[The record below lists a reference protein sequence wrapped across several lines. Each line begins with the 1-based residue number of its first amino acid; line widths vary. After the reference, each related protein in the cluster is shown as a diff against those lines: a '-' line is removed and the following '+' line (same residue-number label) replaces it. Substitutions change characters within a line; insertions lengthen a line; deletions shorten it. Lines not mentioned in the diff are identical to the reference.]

1 VAKPTGFLEHR
12 REDAGHRPV
21 EQRVRDF
28 AEVELPLAEE
38 ALQRQATRC
47 MDCGIPYCHAW
58 GCPVQNRIPEFND
71 LVRQGRW
78 REASENL
85 HATNNFPELTGR
97 VCPAPCEPACT
108 LAINDEPVTIKHIEY
123 QIAERAWTEGWV
135 VPRPAER
142 KTGRRVAVVGS
153 GPAGLAAA
161 QQLVRAGHEVVVF
174 ERDDRIGGLL
184 RYGIPDFKL
193 AKPVLERRLRQLA
206 AEGVEFQAGVNVG
219 VDISA
224 RYLRRMFDATL
235 LATGA
240 TVPRDLDVYGRH
252 RAANVHF
259 AMDYL
264 VQQNRVNAGEV
275 VDPNRHIDARDQ
287 LVAVIG
293 GGDTG
298 SDCVGTAIRQGAN
311 EVHQL
316 ELLDEPPARIDPT
329 GVWPLWPRILR
340 TSSSHEEGC
349 RRQWSRNTKG
359 LTVVGAR
366 ATELHTVQ
374 VEWQLDGDRP
384 VMKELAGTEET
395 IKVDL
400 VLLACGFLHME
411 HGSLLRELGLALT
424 PAGHIAGRGHRT
436 SEPDVFCAGDCTRGA
451 SLVVHA
457 INTGR
462 EAAAVIDG
470 YLCDAPGK

>member
-1 VAKPTGFLEHR
+1 MAKPTGFLEHR
-12 REDAGHRPV
+12 REDSGHRTI
-21 EQRVRDF
+21 EQRIRDF
-28 AEVELPLAEE
+28 GEIELPLAEA
-38 ALQRQATRC
+38 ALRQQATRC
-47 MDCGIPYCHAW
+47 MDCGIPYCHAF
-58 GCPVQNRIPEFND
+58 GCPVKNRIPEFND

-85 HATNNFPELTGR
+85 HSTNNFPEITGR

-123 QIAERAWTEGWV
+123 QIAERAWAEGWV
-135 VPRPAER
+135 VPQPAPR
-142 KTGRRVAVVGS
+142 KTGCRVAVIGS

-161 QQLVRAGHEVVVF
+161 QQLARRGHEVVVF

-193 AKPVLERRLRQLA
+193 AKPMLDRRLRQLSG
-206 AEGVEFQAGVNVG
+206 EGVEFQPGVNVG

-235 LATGA
+235 LAMGA
-240 TVPRDLDVYGRH
+240 AVPRDLDVYGRH

-264 VQQNRVNAGEV
+264 VQQNRINAGLPT
-275 VDPNRHIDARDQ
+275 DPARRIDAHGK
-287 LVAVIG
+287 VVVVIG

-298 SDCVGTAIRQGAN
+298 SDCVGTAIRQGAKS
-311 EVHQL
+311 VHQL
-316 ELLDEPPARIDPT
+316 ELLEEPPAQIDPAQ
-329 GVWPLWPRILR
+329 VWPLWPRILR

-359 LTVVGAR
+359 LTVVGSQ
-366 ATELHTVQ
+366 ATEIHTVEVAWEQ
-374 VEWQLDGDRP
+374 DGDQP
-384 VMKELAGTEET
+384 VMRETSGTEET
-395 IKVDL
+395 IRVDL
-400 VLLACGFLHME
+400 ILLACGFLHVE
-411 HGSLLRELGLALT
+411 HGSLVRELGLKLT
-424 PAGHIAGRGHRT
+424 PAGNIAADNYRT
-436 SEPDVFCAGDCTRGA
+436 SEPDVFCAGDCMRGA

-457 INTGR
+457 INGGR
-462 EAAAVIDG
+462 EAAAAIDG
-470 YLCDAPGK
+470 WLSEELPS